1 MQTYD
6 SIFTSPFFLPFLV
19 YCLVCLLLLLFL
31 CLVFDF
37 WFFLVIFVSC
47 FFCFVS
53 FLTFFVFCFLF
64 FVVVAF
70 VWLLFCCCFCCCWG
84 MFLFFFFFF
93 GGGGGGARFLFILV
107 FPPSTHQ
114 TWCLRLVVLF
124 LPMWWGAT
132 ARKLGWCRYRGH
144 WRSGPRHLSPW
155 SRVCAQEWHRKDSH
169 SHIHSHPPML
179 TPNLTKS
186 ETINSP
192 NMTPAISCPLPVQ
205 SWR

>member
-1 MQTYD
+1 MTPF
-6 SIFTSPFFLPFLV
+6 SPLPFFSLFLSTALSV
-19 YCLVCLLLLLFL
+19 FCCCCFFVWFLIFDFFWSFLFLAFFVLFRFWLFCFFCFLLLLLLFG
-31 CLVFDF
+31 C
-37 WFFLVIFVSC
+37 
-47 FFCFVS
+47 
-53 FLTFFVFCFLF
+53 F
-64 FVVVAF
+64 FVVVF
-70 VWLLFCCCFCCCWG
+70 LLLRDVPFFLLLFR
-84 MFLFFFFFF
+84 
-93 GGGGGGARFLFILV
+93 GGGGGGGAARFLFILV

>member
-1 MQTYD
+1 MQTND

-64 FVVVAF
+64 FC
-70 VWLLFCCCFCCCWG
+70 CCCFCLVA
-84 MFLFFFFFF
+84 FLLLFFFWW
-93 GGGGGGARFLFILV
+93 GMFLFILV